1 MPTDNEIHM
10 LRAARASGV
19 TSREEMAN
27 FMAQMGHESG
37 GFNRLEEGF
46 RYTQGIQQIPVSSAL
61 REGVPA
67 LEAARVEALRGQPQE
82 LARLMYGGRMGND
95 DAGDGY
101 LYRGRGYTQLT
112 GEENYRSAGG
122 GVGMDLVGQPDL
134 AANRDNAERIAL
146 WYWENRVPAADRDDV
161 TRATQGINGGTNGLA
176 DRLNRYDA
184 WHAVLTPEFV
194 AELDAGRVRPGVGI
208 GPAVGRPAM
217 EDGALRRLEAGEEVR
232 QLNDNLRALNIRAD
246 RGREVPAGP
255 TYTGQTEEAVRR
267 FQGQQQLP
275 ETGRA
280 DPATLQAIQR
290 GIDQQRRQ
298 PTRQDRAQL
307 SGQQEPPTLSG
318 QAQQLL
324 ADSRDHVQR
333 VVQAKGLAWDQ
344 GMENTV
350 YALAQTAGEAGMTRI
365 THLKVDAGQIR
376 LAASDGWGVKET
388 RLDAQ
393 QAANTP
399 VNASEQKLAGLQ
411 PASQTEV
418 AVFRGEPEM
427 IRG

>member
-1 MPTDNEIHM
+1 MATDNEIQM
-10 LRAARASGV
+10 LRAARAGGI

-67 LEAARVEALRGQPQE
+67 LEAARLEALRGQPQE

-112 GEENYRSAGG
+112 GEENYRNAGD
-122 GVGMDLVGQPDL
+122 GVGMDLVGHPDL
-134 AANRDNAERIAL
+134 AANRDSAQRIAL

-184 WHAVLTPEFV
+184 WHAVLTPEFIT
-194 AELDAGRVRPGVGI
+194 ELDAGRVRPGAGV
-208 GPAVGRPAM
+208 GPAVGRPAL
-217 EDGALRRLEAGEEVR
+217 EDGTLRRLETGEEVHR
-232 QLNDNLRALNIRAD
+232 LNDDLRALNIRAD
-246 RGREVPAGP
+246 RGREVPAGRA
-255 TYTGQTEEAVRR
+255 YTSQTEEAVRR

-280 DPATLQAIQR
+280 DPATLQAIQNAIER
-290 GIDQQRRQ
+290 QQQAPRQ
-298 PTRQDRAQL
+298 NHTQL
-307 SGQQEPPTLSG
+307 PEELVPPTLPRQS
-318 QAQQLL
+318 QRLL

-333 VVQAKGLAWDQ
+333 LAQSHGLAWDK

-365 THLKVDAGQIR
+365 THLRVEAGQVR
-376 LAASDGWGVKET
+376 LAENDGFGLKET
-388 RLDAQ
+388 RLDAR

-399 VNASEQKLAGLQ
+399 MEVSEQQLAGLQ
-411 PASQTEV
+411 PRSQTEV
-418 AVFRGEPEM
+418 AVSRGEPGM
-427 IRG
+427 SRG